1 MATVY
6 SSNYSTGTYT
16 YTRVKVDYSGTSAT
30 ATLLYSRTNSYS
42 GQTGQIGTFTF
53 GGVSTSYNKYFTGEQ
68 TDAVVASVNFTIS
81 TSGGTYSGTSTSSG
95 SDHFL
100 DFSGSVTIP
109 AQATAPTGLDANN
122 IVRGVESFTANVYI
136 TSWGT
141 GTGARYRELQCWTY
155 DPNDFAQPRRY
166 QPVYGDALSG
176 NITVD
181 NSSSYSIAY
190 GPLTIVGNTKY
201 VLGLYATNGTA
212 GTGSQR
218 LGEYTTLAY
227 APEVTISSISST
239 SATLAYSTKADGGV
253 YAKTYEYSI
262 DGGTTWTAFATVS
275 SGSATTGTFTVSG
288 LTTATVTVMQTRV
301 TTTAGTT
308 VGPDITLNTNAKPK
322 LYGSANNQ
330 AKGATALYGSDNSQ
344 ATTITKLY
352 GSAGGQAKLIHQGFG
367 HADRGYGYVVFYT
380 DSSRTGTGIVQLS
393 SQADVNLLGQS
404 GTSWSTT
411 IGGQVITNETAKEV
425 HLTKKV
431 TSIPTYFLN
440 RATYLDR
447 VDISEASLTA
457 IPSSVL
463 TSCTTLNSP
472 ITLPATVTRI
482 DDSFMRYC
490 TAFNQPI
497 TLHEGITYVGHSFL
511 ACSNNTPGT
520 FSQNISLPSTLR
532 ELGRSF
538 LYNQANMTGEVNVG
552 LLADTVA
559 IESNYTLS
567 ASEISSPAYTTGI
580 KIAGANRAAW
590 LTRFPNSSSS
600 PYRNLIDAGY

>member
-109 AQATAPTGLDANN
+109 AQSSAPTGLGANN

-141 GTGARYRELQCWTY
+141 GTGTRYRELQCWTY
-155 DPNDFAQPRRY
+155 DPSSFVQPRRY
-166 QPVYGDALSG
+166 QPAYGDALSG

-181 NSSSYSIAY
+181 NSSGYTQAS
-190 GPLTIVGNTKY
+190 GPLNITGNTKY
-201 VLGLYATNGTA
+201 VLGLYASNGTA
-212 GTGSQR
+212 DTGSQR

-227 APEVTISSISST
+227 APEVTVSSISST
-239 SATLAYSTKADGGV
+239 SATLAYSTKADGGE

-262 DGGTTWTAFATVS
+262 DGGTTWTTFATVS

-288 LTTATVTVMQTRV
+288 LTAATVTVMQTRV

-322 LYGSANNQ
+322 LYGSV
-330 AKGATALYGSDNSQ
+330 NSQ
-344 ATTITKLY
+344 ANGVTTLYGGSTVSILTGVTGTIRSGAVNITAFDANVFFTAAEPDIDKSKTVDSLEVYITSKGGVWGGSLKLYYSDSTSTTLASSSASVPNFSSYGITVTSTTQITQEYIDLTPVYTTSSLSAMVNKLY
-352 GSAGGQAKLIHQGFG
+352 GSVGGQAKLIHQGFG
-367 HADRGYGYVVFYT
+367 HLNYG
-380 DSSRTGTGIVQLS
+380 
-393 SQADVNLLGQS
+393 
-404 GTSWSTT
+404 
-411 IGGQVITNETAKEV
+411 
-425 HLTKKV
+425 
-431 TSIPTYFLN
+431 P
-440 RATYLDR
+440 
-447 VDISEASLTA
+447 
-457 IPSSVL
+457 
-463 TSCTTLNSP
+463 
-472 ITLPATVTRI
+472 
-482 DDSFMRYC
+482 
-490 TAFNQPI
+490 
-497 TLHEGITYVGHSFL
+497 
-511 ACSNNTPGT
+511 
-520 FSQNISLPSTLR
+520 
-532 ELGRSF
+532 
-538 LYNQANMTGEVNVG
+538 
-552 LLADTVA
+552 
-559 IESNYTLS
+559 
-567 ASEISSPAYTTGI
+567 
-580 KIAGANRAAW
+580 
-590 LTRFPNSSSS
+590 
-600 PYRNLIDAGY
+600 